1 MASDEDYLAFL
12 NKANEPLAAKPPQ
25 KTDATREEVFHAT
38 QEGVEVPE
46 CLVSACQQAEE
57 KGLCYVSETDEPF
70 ELVGLALEGEE
81 EVLPDEGKFFTLFSL
96 FFCSPT

>member
-12 NKANEPLAAKPPQ
+12 NKANEPLAAKLPQ
-25 KTDATREEVFHAT
+25 KTDATREEVFRAT

-57 KGLCYVSETDEPF
+57 KGLYYVSETDEPF

-81 EVLPDEGKFFTLFSL
+81 EGLPDEGELSSFFLSARL
-96 FFCSPT
+96 PS